1 MTGMTLG
8 ETRSDTPPQAGKRK
22 TRWWPWVLALLV
34 IVLLVVRGIVSSQRA
49 AAAANRQVVRP
60 VPVVLATARRGD
72 VPVYLRGLGSVTP
85 FKTATIKSRVDG
97 QLMAVAFREGQI
109 VQEGDLLCEIDPRPF
124 QVQLEQAQGQLAR
137 DKAALQDAQINASR
151 YQDLFNDQILPKQTL
166 DSQKSAVAQFEG
178 AVKAD
183 EGTIDNAKLQI
194 TYSRITAPFSGRVGL
209 RLVDP
214 GNIVHA
220 TDANGL
226 LVLTELQPIAAI
238 FSLPQDDLSQ
248 VLGKM
253 GASLPVEA
261 WDRDNTKKVADGTLL
276 SVDNQIDPTTGTY
289 KLKAKFDNKDGQL
302 FPNQFLNI
310 RLLIDTRKNL
320 VVVPAASLQR
330 GPQGQ
335 FVFVVN
341 GTTAGVKPVT
351 VALTEG
357 LDAGITTGLAEGDKV
372 VVEGQDKLQDGSPVD
387 IGGGKGPGGAGSPSP
402 DASPKT
408 GASRPKGGDRAK

>member
-1 MTGMTLG
+1 MTAMTLG
-8 ETRSDTPPQAGKRK
+8 ETRGESAPPGAPGQKKA
-22 TRWWPWVLALLV
+22 RWWPWILAFV
-34 IVLLVVRGIVSSQRA
+34 IIVGLVVLGVVRSQRA
-49 AAAANRQVVRP
+49 AAAANKQVVRP
-60 VPVVLATARRGD
+60 VPVVTATARLGD

-97 QLMAVAFREGQI
+97 QLMSVTFKEGQI
-109 VQEGDLLCEIDPRPF
+109 VQEGDLLLEIDPRPY
-124 QVQLEQAQGQLAR
+124 QVQLEQAQGQLAK
-137 DKAALQDAQINASR
+137 DKAALQDAEINATR

-166 DSQKSAVAQFEG
+166 DSQKSAVAQFAG

-183 EGTIDNAKLQI
+183 EGTIDNAKLQL

-226 LVLTELQPIAAI
+226 LVLTQLQPIAAV
-238 FSLPQDDLSQ
+238 FSLPQDDLNQ
-248 VLGKM
+248 VLGKL
-253 GASLPVEA
+253 GALLPVEA
-261 WDRDNTKKVADGTLL
+261 WDRDNT
-276 SVDNQIDPTTGTY
+276 DPTTGTY
-289 KLKAKFDNKDGQL
+289 KLKAKFDNKDGLL

-320 VVVPAASLQR
+320 VVIPAAALQK

-335 FVFVVN
+335 FVFVAS
-341 GTTAGVKPVT
+341 GTTANVRNVT

-357 LDAGITTGLAEGDKV
+357 LDAGITSGLAAGDKV
-372 VVEGQDKLQDGSPVD
+372 VVEGQDKLLEGSTID
-387 IGGGKGPGGAGSPSP
+387 LGGGKGPGGSPSP
-402 DASPKT
+402 GAPAKPGASP
-408 GASRPKGGDRAK
+408 RAKGADKAK